1 MILSLSR
8 KREYYCQFN
17 SEQSSSDKYAF
28 SLVDLFCTPDL
39 VPNFASIKRHLLT
52 YYSLLQS
59 THMTNG
65 VLSSL
70 PLPSTLDPHR
80 PVSLPSR
87 LVTLLVLIRDTLSS
101 LVRLP
106 FFLLPLTIHLPAYL
120 LARYGARLVEDEEET
135 QAQNKIVFGLLFLL
149 MVYPATFFFV
159 WSLLLFT
166 PLGAILAISFVSLFV
181 IYHNKLVNG

>member
-1 MILSLSR
+1 
-8 KREYYCQFN
+8 
-17 SEQSSSDKYAF
+17 
-28 SLVDLFCTPDL
+28 
-39 VPNFASIKRHLLT
+39 
-52 YYSLLQS
+52 
-59 THMTNG
+59 MTNS

-70 PLPSTLDPHR
+70 PLPATLDPHR

-87 LVTLLVLIRDTLSS
+87 LRTLSILIRDTLSS

-106 FFLLPLTIHLPAYL
+106 FFVLPLAIHLPAYV

-159 WSLLLFT
+159 WSVLAYT
-166 PLGAILAISFVSLFV
+166 PVGALIALTFVFLFV
-181 IYHNKLVNG
+181 MYHNKLVNGLSIRFIRLSIVN